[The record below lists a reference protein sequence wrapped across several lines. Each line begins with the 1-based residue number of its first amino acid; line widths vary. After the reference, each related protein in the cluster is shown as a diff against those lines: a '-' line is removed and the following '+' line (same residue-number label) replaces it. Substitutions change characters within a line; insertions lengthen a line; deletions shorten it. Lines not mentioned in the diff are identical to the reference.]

1 MMMIISHLLDGAV
14 VVEVASLLALPCAPQ
29 WPIGTDLEESKSQIY
44 ARKKHQQFFD
54 DSDAM
59 LTWPKGQL
67 ESLLHPGLQTF
78 SSQYSP
84 ARQ

>member
-1 MMMIISHLLDGAV
+1 MMMITGHLLDGAV

-44 ARKKHQQFFD
+44 ARKNFD
-54 DSDAM
+54 DSDVM